1 MESSICS
8 PDLQGQYVVRVD
20 LQVEAARLGICCA
33 DGWKETLR
41 AFEPVLLHLL
51 FKFVVKLLIK
61 NPGQVSLKGSV
72 PVVNHMDL
80 IPKGWVIPQTLHNLN
95 LHHELAAGN
104 WLRRVTVDL
113 WLI

>member
-20 LQVEAARLGICCA
+20 LQVEAARLGVCCA
-33 DGWKETLR
+33 DGRKETLR

-72 PVVNHMDL
+72 PVVNHKDL

-95 LHHELAAGN
+95 LHHKLAAGN
-104 WLRRVTVDL
+104 RLCRVTVDL

>member
-1 MESSICS
+1 MESTICS

-20 LQVEAARLGICCA
+20 LQVELARLGVCCA

-51 FKFVVKLLIK
+51 FKFVVKLLVK

-72 PVVNHMDL
+72 PVVNHKEL
-80 IPKGWVIPQTLHNLN
+80 IPKGWVIPPIFQNLN
-95 LHHELAAGN
+95 LRHKLAAGN
-104 WLRRVTVDL
+104 WLCHVAMGL
-113 WLI
+113 GLI